1 VTHLGQRLSAL
12 IDGELEG
19 SERERVLV
27 HMARCGSCRDEVA
40 ALRMLKRRMNAL
52 GEAAAGAG
60 LTGPAG
66 AGLTGRLMSLS
77 ELMGLDDSKLS
88 SGMPSGE
95 TIWPPPPPAGGWPMH
110 GRPEPP
116 RQPGQ
121 RGQPGQAAKAAD
133 HDSRPDQRAGRYF
146 LAGSLMIFLAGLGT
160 AAVIAGGEPQAR
172 APAPPVTPSVDVL
185 VTPHGATNHETTFEN
200 APELLP
206 LRPGQWLQPGVDA
219 TSLPGR
225 P

>member
-12 IDGELEG
+12 IDGELAG

-60 LTGPAG
+60 LTG
-66 AGLTGRLMSLS
+66 RLMGLS
-77 ELMGLDDSKLS
+77 ELMGLDDSRLAA
-88 SGMPSGE
+88 GLPSGE
-95 TIWPPPPPAGGWPMH
+95 TIWPPPAPPGGWPVRRPANSGSLNGGGSTSSAFEGTAEFSDRESGH
-110 GRPEPP
+110 G
-116 RQPGQ
+116 
-121 RGQPGQAAKAAD
+121 
-133 HDSRPDQRAGRYF
+133 SRDDQRAGRYF
-146 LAGSLMIFLAGLGT
+146 LAGSLAVFLAGLGT
-160 AAVIAGGEPQAR
+160 AAFIAGGEPQAR

-185 VTPHGATNHETTFEN
+185 VVPHDTLTGTTPAITSGRPGAR
-200 APELLP
+200 ADSDR
-206 LRPGQWLQPGVDA
+206 LRPAAA
-219 TSLPGR
+219 TFLPRR